1 LKPFRIER
9 LNKQDRNRFDCGT
22 AVLNDYLKKQAR
34 QEQRR
39 KFCTCYL
46 ALDNASDAIVGFY
59 TLSSSSIALA
69 SLLDSLRKKLPRY
82 NDVPVARLGHLAVD
96 QTCQGQGLGFALVY
110 DAIKRIATS
119 GVGTYAIVVDAKDA
133 AAVAF
138 YERVGFGLF
147 ADKQNILYL
156 PMTSA
161 IALLDS

>member
-1 LKPFRIER
+1 MKAYRIEQ
-9 LNKQDRNRFDCGT
+9 LVKQDRSRFDCGT
-22 AVLNDYLKKQAR
+22 GVLNNYLKKQAR

-46 ALDNASDAIVGFY
+46 VIENASDTAVGFY

-69 SLLDSLRKKLPRY
+69 SLPDRLRKKLPRY
-82 NDVPVARLGHLAVD
+82 HDVPVARLGRLAVD

-110 DAIKRIATS
+110 DAIKRICTS

-138 YERVGFGLF
+138 YERVGFELF
-147 ADKQNILYL
+147 AEKQNMLYL
-156 PMTSA
+156 PMATA
-161 IALLDS
+161 ITLLES

>member
-1 LKPFRIER
+1 M
-9 LNKQDRNRFDCGT
+9 
-22 AVLNDYLKKQAR
+22 
-34 QEQRR
+34 
-39 KFCTCYL
+39 
-46 ALDNASDAIVGFY
+46 
-59 TLSSSSIALA
+59 
-69 SLLDSLRKKLPRY
+69 
-82 NDVPVARLGHLAVD
+82 
-96 QTCQGQGLGFALVY
+96 GFALVY